1 MVLGGIMDDYG
12 ITKMLNKIFS
22 REDITKKID
31 GIRRSDERMKEY
43 LKSIFI
49 NPKGMSVL
57 GGFITILL
65 SLALIHS
72 IKSMDAVIND
82 NGVVQDSDKFLSQ
95 SKFNFI
101 NLTSGGGVDI
111 EDGEIK
117 FKEFTPINFWVAFCN
132 LGKHNKEIVEGQ
144 CGPTKTN
151 SDSNSATQQGGS
163 CPNQKMSKDDY
174 KKDYGSGE
182 HSLFDIELWNISRD
196 LMSKIP
202 AKFFM
207 TIGNMFKKAEMTGPT
222 SVFYPLVIVM
232 LFLFYMSFL
241 PILSGLKA
249 VIMPIYILYV
259 FFLKRNFKW
268 SRIPPTEEET
278 KKCEETFALCGLTNF
293 FKSVLIFSFKFPL
306 YSIITTLLAT
316 LTMSIVTLSL
326 MLDPWLYLLSNGI
339 LSGFSSKN
347 VLGKSIK
354 EELKYNFSNRY
365 FLFGLLVTIFVIPY
379 VMQTQIFF
387 GRNTRNVKK
396 FKLLGGL
403 INSNGMYYSSFIVT
417 FLILYM
423 SYKEIKS
430 KGALILKE

>member
-1 MVLGGIMDDYG
+1 
-12 ITKMLNKIFS
+12 
-22 REDITKKID
+22 
-31 GIRRSDERMKEY
+31 
-43 LKSIFI
+43 
-49 NPKGMSVL
+49 
-57 GGFITILL
+57 
-65 SLALIHS
+65 
-72 IKSMDAVIND
+72 
-82 NGVVQDSDKFLSQ
+82 
-95 SKFNFI
+95 
-101 NLTSGGGVDI
+101 
-111 EDGEIK
+111 
-117 FKEFTPINFWVAFCN
+117 
-132 LGKHNKEIVEGQ
+132 
-144 CGPTKTN
+144 
-151 SDSNSATQQGGS
+151 
-163 CPNQKMSKDDY
+163 
-174 KKDYGSGE
+174 
-182 HSLFDIELWNISRD
+182 
-196 LMSKIP
+196 
-202 AKFFM
+202 
-207 TIGNMFKKAEMTGPT
+207 
-222 SVFYPLVIVM
+222 
-232 LFLFYMSFL
+232 
-241 PILSGLKA
+241 
-249 VIMPIYILYV
+249 
-259 FFLKRNFKW
+259 
-268 SRIPPTEEET
+268 
-278 KKCEETFALCGLTNF
+278 
-293 FKSVLIFSFKFPL
+293 LIFSFKFPL